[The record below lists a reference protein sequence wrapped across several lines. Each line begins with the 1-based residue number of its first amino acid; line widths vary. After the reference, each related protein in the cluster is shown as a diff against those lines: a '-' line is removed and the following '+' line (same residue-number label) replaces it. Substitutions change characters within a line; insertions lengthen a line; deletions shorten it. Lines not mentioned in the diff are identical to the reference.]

1 VTRSSCTGVDTPHPQ
16 AHTPRMTLR
25 EVRQARGMTLQ
36 RLADL
41 IGVYRQ
47 QIHVWEAGKVWPSKD
62 VCRKLAEALG
72 VSPRDVD
79 WFGPDGEAK

>member
-1 VTRSSCTGVDTPHPQ
+1 
-16 AHTPRMTLR
+16 
-25 EVRQARGMTLQ
+25 MTLQ